1 MYQYVDLYMARKP
14 QGLRHVVLNVYGA
27 GEPAAIVGPV
37 AATLA
42 AVFPSVLAADAG
54 GGNVI
59 LLAWAEAMDLATA
72 RSAAPG
78 LALAVPDPAWDQ
90 VVLTDDRS
98 DLELRTA
105 RVLGRK

>member
-1 MYQYVDLYMARKP
+1 VAGRLAP
-14 QGLRHVVLNVYGA
+14 GGVVALNVYGG
-27 GEPAAIVGPV
+27 GEPAAILGPV

-42 AVFPSVLAADAG
+42 AVFPSVLASDAG

-72 RSAAPG
+72 RAAAPG
-78 LALAVPDPAWDQ
+78 LPLAVPDPAWER

-105 RVLGRK
+105 RALGRK